1 MSGNFNSS
9 SIWKLTKLARN
20 KKDFGTQALSYIQEK
35 KYERRLGRYLS
46 SDVSARPLDWGNVC
60 ESLAF
65 DRISMG
71 WTLTSQDGY
80 RKHPQIECWTG
91 IKDITKDFEIGDIKC
106 PYTLNS
112 FCQLYE
118 ALEIKDDA
126 EMIEALK
133 GLQDGYKY
141 YWQLVSGAILDGV
154 QRATLAIFCPY
165 KSELKEVREKATAD
179 GVTWLNYM
187 TDEQLPYLI
196 EGEGYENVF
205 ERSFEIPKEEIE
217 FLTNQVRKA
226 EQLL

>member
-20 KKDFGTQALSYIQEK
+20 KKDFGQVALTYIQEK
-35 KYERRLGRYLS
+35 KFERRLGRYLS
-46 SDVSARPLDWGNVC
+46 SDVKARPLDWGNVC
-60 ESLAF
+60 EPLAF

-71 WTLTSQDGY
+71 WKLTSVDGY
-80 RKHPQIECWTG
+80 RKHPQIQCWTG
-91 IKDITKDFEIGDIKC
+91 IKDIEKDFEIGDIKC

-118 ALEIKDDA
+118 ALEIKDDT

-133 GLQDGYKY
+133 SLQDGYKY
-141 YWQLVSGAILDGV
+141 FYQLVSGAILEGV

-165 KSELKEVREKATAD
+165 KDELKEVRAKAAEH
-179 GVTWLNYM
+179 GVEWLSY
-187 TDEQLPYLI
+187 TSYQQLPYLI
-196 EGEGYENVF
+196 EGEGYENIF

-217 FLTNQVRKA
+217 FLIKQVEKA
-226 EQLL
+226 EKLL